1 MSANNYEHKKQRLI
15 EQLRSHEGDGIGLQK
30 TTSNLFRD
38 RNRINQH
45 KLDVSSFNETLTVNQ
60 DECWAEIEG
69 MATYE
74 DIVDAIL
81 PHGVMPAVVP
91 ELKSITLGGAVTGV
105 GIESSSFKYGL
116 VHETITEMEVLLADG
131 QVIVCSP
138 TNEHKDL
145 FFAFPNSYGTLGYA
159 LKLKLKVIPVKDFVQ
174 LTHVRYT
181 DADTYFRDMKDVCA
195 QDIDFL
201 DGTVFGPDEMYM
213 TIGKFVDE
221 APYTSDYT
229 YENIYYQSI
238 RRRAT
243 DYLSVLDYL
252 WRWDTDWFWCS
263 KNFLVQNSL
272 VRALVGKSRLNSV
285 TYTKIMRWNSKW
297 KLAHRIN
304 RLRGIHTESVIQD
317 VDVTIENA
325 PAFLDFFNQEIGIT
339 PIWICPVQTY
349 DRSVQFD
356 LYPTD
361 PQHVYVNFGF
371 WDVKKGRKKLPKG
384 HYNRQIERKVMELG
398 GIKSL
403 YSDSYF
409 TQDEFWQAYNQLV
422 YDRLKARYDPQAR
435 LKNIYEKCVLKQ

>member
-1 MSANNYEHKKQRLI
+1 MSTDDYESKKQYLI
-15 EQLRSHEGDGIGLQK
+15 EQLRSHDGSGIRLQK

-38 RNRINQH
+38 RNQINQH
-45 KLDVSSFNETLTVNQ
+45 KLDVSGFNQILTVNPH
-60 DECWAEIEG
+60 DNTAEIEG
-69 MATYE
+69 MATYQ
-74 DIVDAIL
+74 DIVDATL
-81 PHGVMPAVVP
+81 THGVMPAVVP

-131 QVIVCSP
+131 QVVICSP

-145 FFAFPNSYGTLGYA
+145 FYAFPNSYGTLGYA
-159 LKLKLKVIPVKDFVQ
+159 LKLKLKTIAVKDFVQ

-181 DADTYFRDMKDVCA
+181 DADAYFGDIKDTCA

-201 DGTVFGPDEMYM
+201 DGAVFGPHEMYM

-238 RRRAT
+238 RRRET
-243 DYLSVLDYL
+243 DYLTVLDYL

-263 KNFLVQNSL
+263 KNFLVQNTL

-285 TYTKIMRWNSKW
+285 TYTKIMRWNSRW
-297 KLAHRIN
+297 KLAQRIN

-317 VDVTIENA
+317 VDVAIENA
-325 PAFLDFFNQEIGIT
+325 PNFLEFFHKEIGIT
-339 PIWICPVQTY
+339 PIWICPIQTY
-349 DRSVQFD
+349 DPSVQFD
-356 LYPTD
+356 LYPMN
-361 PQHVYVNFGF
+361 PQQVYVNFGF

-384 HYNRQIERKVMELG
+384 HYNRQIERKIMELG

-409 TQDEFWQAYNQLV
+409 TPEEFW
-422 YDRLKARYDPQAR
+422 
-435 LKNIYEKCVLKQ
+435 